1 VASSVGPTC
10 RGDFSRP
17 SCIDHRHAL
26 DRSPR
31 ATEVAPTDLSAHPRA
46 GRSPTAGCQ
55 PLAAQDADLDALR
68 LADAAPDEVQAPS
81 DWRRFVELG
90 LGGSQPRGGGDT
102 RSNRRLSLDIQ
113 YDHALN
119 RDWRVLVANRLDLS
133 QPALRGSEHAINT
146 LKEAY
151 LSGRLQPDT
160 LIDLGRINVRNGVAL
175 GYNPTDYFR
184 TGAVRAAVSVSP
196 ASLKENRQGSVML
209 RGQHLWEGGSL
220 SMLLSPGL
228 ARQPEPEGL
237 NPDLGATNRQHRGL
251 LTLSQK
257 VAGFTPQLL
266 VYQEEGRPTQFG
278 FNLTGLVTD
287 ATVAYLESSAGRS
300 PAQLSQAAPAF
311 SPCRCSDW
319 HNHLS
324 AGLTH
329 TTADKLSLTAEYHH
343 NGGGLDEADWRRLRQ
358 GPLPL
363 YGLYRQWAGGTQE
376 MPTRRALFLYGVWQ
390 DALLPRLD
398 LSAMHHVDLID
409 WSRRSWLEAR
419 YHVDRLEYAAQW
431 LQHRGA
437 PLSVF
442 GALPE
447 TRSWQ
452 LSLRYFF

>member
-1 VASSVGPTC
+1 M
-10 RGDFSRP
+10 RRP
-17 SCIDHRHAL
+17 PACLAGLAMAL
-26 DRSPR
+26 
-31 ATEVAPTDLSAHPRA
+31 LL
-46 GRSPTAGCQ
+46 GNG

-68 LADAAPDEVQAPS
+68 LADAAPDEVHAPS

-119 RDWRVLVANRLDLS
+119 RDWRILVANRLDLS
-133 QPALRGSEHAINT
+133 QPALRGSEEAINT

-160 LIDLGRINVRNGVAL
+160 LLDLGRINVRNGVAL

-184 TGAVRAAVSVSP
+184 AGAVRAAVSVSP

-266 VYQEEGRPTQFG
+266 IYQGEGRPTQFG

-287 ATVAYLESSAGRS
+287 ATVAYVESSAGRS

-319 HNHLS
+319 QNHLS

-363 YGLYRQWAGGTQE
+363 YGLYRQWAGSTQE
-376 MPTRRALFLYGVWQ
+376 MPTRRAVFLYGVWQ

>member
-1 VASSVGPTC
+1 
-10 RGDFSRP
+10 
-17 SCIDHRHAL
+17 
-26 DRSPR
+26 
-31 ATEVAPTDLSAHPRA
+31 
-46 GRSPTAGCQ
+46 
-55 PLAAQDADLDALR
+55 
-68 LADAAPDEVQAPS
+68 
-81 DWRRFVELG
+81 
-90 LGGSQPRGGGDT
+90 
-102 RSNRRLSLDIQ
+102 
-113 YDHALN
+113 
-119 RDWRVLVANRLDLS
+119 
-133 QPALRGSEHAINT
+133 
-146 LKEAY
+146 
-151 LSGRLQPDT
+151 
-160 LIDLGRINVRNGVAL
+160 VRNGVAL

-220 SMLLSPGL
+220 SVLFSPGL

-266 VYQEEGRPTQFG
+266 VSPGGRPAHPVRLQPHRPRHRCHRGLPGEFRRTQPRATEPG
-278 FNLTGLVTD
+278 RAGL
-287 ATVAYLESSAGRS
+287 L
-300 PAQLSQAAPAF
+300 
-311 SPCRCSDW
+311 PCRCSDW
-319 HNHLS
+319 QNHLS

-363 YGLYRQWAGGTQE
+363 YGLYRQWAGSTQE

-409 WSRRSWLEAR
+409 WSRRSGWKRATTWT
-419 YHVDRLEYAAQW
+419 ASNTPPSGCST
-431 LQHRGA
+431 GA

-442 GALPE
+442 GALPG
-447 TRSWQ
+447 RGWQ

>member
-1 VASSVGPTC
+1 M
-10 RGDFSRP
+10 RRP
-17 SCIDHRHAL
+17 PACLAGLAMAL
-26 DRSPR
+26 
-31 ATEVAPTDLSAHPRA
+31 LL
-46 GRSPTAGCQ
+46 GNG

-68 LADAAPDEVQAPS
+68 LADAAPDEVHAPS

-133 QPALRGSEHAINT
+133 QPALRGSEEAINT

-266 VYQEEGRPTQFG
+266 IYQEEGRPTQFG

-287 ATVAYLESSAGRS
+287 ATVAYVESSAGRS

-319 HNHLS
+319 QNHLS

-363 YGLYRQWAGGTQE
+363 YGLYRQWAGSTQE

-419 YHVDRLEYAAQW
+419 YHVDHLEYAAQW